1 MAPSPFRR
9 IVAGALVVTMA
20 LLVANLPALAG
31 SNAVFRGRVLE
42 ADGVNPRP
50 GVVVALV
57 DENDGKT
64 FQSAPAD
71 ARGYFRIDAA
81 PAGTYAVVA
90 RASEGAFLA
99 ANAVTLNAG
108 ANKPVSLSLKA
119 SAAAGG
125 SGGSNPQQDKI
136 AGWVK
141 WVIVGGI
148 AVGALVVADQLT
160 KQETPAS
167 GF

>member
-1 MAPSPFRR
+1 MAARSFRR
-9 IVAGALVVTMA
+9 FVAGALVVTMA

-57 DENDGKT
+57 DENGGKT
-64 FQSAPAD
+64 FESTPAD
-71 ARGYFRIDAA
+71 ARGYFRVDSA

-99 ANAVTLNAG
+99 ASAVTLSAG
-108 ANKPVSLSLKA
+108 ANKPVSLALKA

-125 SGGSNPQQDKI
+125 TGSNPRQDKI

-148 AVGALVVADQLT
+148 AVGALIVADQLT
-160 KQETPAS
+160 KEETPAS